1 MLTFRAARI
10 ETGTIDTVVV
20 ALVDMHGRLVG
31 KRTTGRYFAEHAEH
45 GIDVCNS
52 LLTLDIESDTTPGY
66 AISSIELGLRRLPAA
81 P

>member
-1 MLTFRAARI
+1 
-10 ETGTIDTVVV
+10 
-20 ALVDMHGRLVG
+20 MHGRLVG
-31 KRTTGRYFAEHAEH
+31 KRTTGRYFADHAEH

-52 LLTLDIESDTTPGY
+52 LLTLDMESDTTPGY